1 MHFLPSLQLH
11 DHAVHLPLSRGAQ
24 ELLTGVLLGEP
35 VSATRLAEILP
46 CDPAL
51 TLFLAACHASES
63 GTRGLGITA
72 IASRLN
78 PATLSKILNR
88 SFPSNSRNADL
99 YFEMACSGYARVAG
113 EFRDAP
119 AEDEAMDELLL
130 ESILMDAP
138 LWCEAG
144 LNFDQVSSGSR
155 TANPP
160 VDMAPLKQWLAERME
175 ERASATGDCSDTVP
189 AIERMAAEKVRRYWD
204 GSHSIDNWL
213 PKLAMQMRELNDLKV
228 DFDGKLHE
236 SKLKAMKEL
245 AYGASHEINNPL
257 ANISSRAQSLLRE
270 EKDPDR
276 RETLAAINRQAF
288 RAYEMIADMM
298 LFAHPPEMKPESVN
312 VRDAIQEVVEGISDD
327 VTAGGNRVS
336 ISNVDS
342 QLAVA
347 ADPVQLAVAVK
358 ALLRNSIESVGSGG
372 NIRVDACHHP
382 DLEAVHIAVHDD
394 GPGID
399 VDIREHMFEPFFS
412 GREAGR
418 GLGFGLSKAWRI
430 MAEHGGKIQVD
441 SNPNQPGVCFTL
453 CFPQ

>member
-175 ERASATGDCSDTVP
+175 AVSYTHLT
-189 AIERMAAEKVRRYWD
+189 
-204 GSHSIDNWL
+204 L
-213 PKLAMQMRELNDLKV
+213 PTK
-228 DFDGKLHE
+228 
-236 SKLKAMKEL
+236 
-245 AYGASHEINNPL
+245 
-257 ANISSRAQSLLRE
+257 
-270 EKDPDR
+270 
-276 RETLAAINRQAF
+276 
-288 RAYEMIADMM
+288 
-298 LFAHPPEMKPESVN
+298 
-312 VRDAIQEVVEGISDD
+312 
-327 VTAGGNRVS
+327 
-336 ISNVDS
+336 
-342 QLAVA
+342 
-347 ADPVQLAVAVK
+347 
-358 ALLRNSIESVGSGG
+358 
-372 NIRVDACHHP
+372 
-382 DLEAVHIAVHDD
+382 
-394 GPGID
+394 
-399 VDIREHMFEPFFS
+399 
-412 GREAGR
+412 
-418 GLGFGLSKAWRI
+418 RI
-430 MAEHGGKIQVD
+430 V
-441 SNPNQPGVCFTL
+441 
-453 CFPQ
+453 